1 MDLDAKK
8 IDAMKINKPLLP
20 ASLKGGA
27 GAVIVD
33 PPWNI
38 QQKGN
43 YGAIKHYDLMT
54 LEQIKALPVGSLCA
68 ENAHCWLWVTNAT
81 MEEGFKVLRA
91 WGFEPRSIFTWVKL
105 RMGLGVYLR
114 NGTEHVLLG
123 TRGKAPVKFR
133 AQINYGMF
141 PMNGHSRKPEELY
154 DIVERVS
161 PGPYLEL
168 FARRPR
174 HGWAAWGNEI
184 ASDVVIPG
192 YPVPKYSDT
201 LIKDFHKKTEGV

>member
-1 MDLDAKK
+1 MSFDVSN

-20 ASLKGGA
+20 ASLQGGA

-43 YGAIKHYDLMT
+43 YGAIKHYNLMT
-54 LEQIKALPVGSLCA
+54 LEQIKALPVGDLCA

-123 TRGKAPVKFR
+123 VGV
-133 AQINYGMF
+133 
-141 PMNGHSRKPEELY
+141 HSL
-154 DIVERVS
+154 
-161 PGPYLEL
+161 
-168 FARRPR
+168 
-174 HGWAAWGNEI
+174 
-184 ASDVVIPG
+184 
-192 YPVPKYSDT
+192 
-201 LIKDFHKKTEGV
+201 